1 MEEVAVREIFQ
12 NKRFNRKA
20 LVEFGFVRTRGGLLY
35 KKDVID
41 GQFTLNVKIDSD
53 DKISTEMVEKAFGEK
68 YTLHLIEGAKG
79 DFVGKI
85 RRAYLDTLGEIAA
98 KCCESN
104 VFKDRH
110 ARKIIEYIAKKYQNE
125 PEFLWKKFPTVAI
138 FRRKDSAKWIALLS
152 IIDSSKLGAG
162 NGGGTD
168 ILNLRI
174 SPTELESAIDNEIYF
189 AAYHMNKKHWITIRL
204 DSPVSIRDVYKKID
218 KSYEL
223 AVKR

>member
-1 MEEVAVREIFQ
+1 M
-12 NKRFNRKA
+12 
-20 LVEFGFVRTRGGLLY
+20 Y